1 MYCPTIYQ
9 PSGLFFIVNYFAL
22 AVLWTS
28 PNIHKVDKNVAKNM
42 STRCSH
48 VAFPLCSNWVY
59 LYFYTKLYSV
69 TLHRLIKTH
78 NFETRHE
85 DLKVD
90 INWSFSEIHWQL
102 LAGFISVIQVKSCH
116 ASHMNY
122 WSTACHLGLFVP
134 TKTMWC
140 SSMLIGVLLW
150 LSRLIMRS
158 KRTRIPGLH
167 HGLLIVTLLC
177 AGWSK
182 F

>member
-1 MYCPTIYQ
+1 MLQT
-9 PSGLFFIVNYFAL
+9 
-22 AVLWTS
+22 
-28 PNIHKVDKNVAKNM
+28 DM
-42 STRCSH
+42 SICCSH

-59 LYFYTKLYSV
+59 LFFFTKLHCV
-69 TLHRLIKTH
+69 TLHRLIKTN

-85 DLKVD
+85 DLKIYIHWTV
-90 INWSFSEIHWQL
+90 SEIHWQQ

-116 ASHMNY
+116 ASHMNF
-122 WSTACHLGLFVP
+122 WSTACHLPRFVP

-150 LSRLIMRS
+150 LSRLIMRRKRS
-158 KRTRIPGLH
+158 KIPGLN

-177 AGWSK
+177 AGWYK